1 MALLERLLDFL
12 AQSQVAYTHHA
23 HPTAFTAR
31 EVASL
36 EHLPP
41 HNFAKTV
48 VFHGDKEYAMAVV
61 PADRKLDLQELR
73 ALLGLNHVRLA
84 TEAELA
90 SLFSDCEL
98 GAMPPFGNLCN
109 LRVYVDARLAS
120 EETIGFNAGTHRDV
134 VLMKFADYERIVG
147 PSIVHMAR
155 GAAA

>member
-12 AQSQVAYTHHA
+12 AQSQVAYTHHS

-48 VFHGDKEYAMAVV
+48 VFHGDSGYAMAVV
-61 PADRKLDLQELR
+61 TADRKLDLQELR
-73 ALLGLNHVRLA
+73 ALLGLNRVRLA

-90 SLFSDCEL
+90 GLFCDCEL
-98 GAMPPFGNLCN
+98 GAMPPFGNLCG
-109 LRVYVDARLAS
+109 LRVYVDARLAT

-134 VLMKFADYERIVG
+134 ILMKFRDYERIVG

-155 GAAA
+155 SAAA

>member
-1 MALLERLLDFL
+1 MALLEQLLDFL
-12 AQSQVAYTHHA
+12 AQSQVAYTHHS

-48 VFHGDKEYAMAVV
+48 VFHGDSGYAMAVV
-61 PADRKLDLQELR
+61 TADRKLDLQELR
-73 ALLGLNHVRLA
+73 ALLGLNRVRLA

-90 SLFSDCEL
+90 GLFCDCEL
-98 GAMPPFGNLCN
+98 GAMPPFGNLCG
-109 LRVYVDARLAS
+109 LRVYVDARLAT

-134 VLMKFADYERIVG
+134 ILMKFRDYERIVG

-155 GAAA
+155 SAAA

>member
-1 MALLERLLDFL
+1 MAMLERLVDFL
-12 AQSQVAYTHHA
+12 AQSQVAYTHHV

-41 HNFAKTV
+41 HEFAKTI
-48 VFHGDKEYAMAVV
+48 VFHGDNGYAMAVV

-73 ALLGLNHVRLA
+73 VLLGMNRLRLA

-90 SLFSDCEL
+90 GLFCDCDL
-98 GAMPPFGNLCN
+98 GAMPPFGNLCGM
-109 LRVYVDARLAS
+109 RVYVDAELAA
-120 EETIGFNAGTHRDV
+120 EETIAFNAGTHRDLI
-134 VLMKFADYERIVG
+134 LMKFRDYERIVG

-155 GAAA
+155 SAAA

>member
-12 AQSQVAYTHHA
+12 AQSQVAYTHHV

-31 EVASL
+31 EVASI

-41 HNFAKTV
+41 YDFAKTI
-48 VFHGDKEYAMAVV
+48 VFHGDAGYGMAVV

-73 ALLGLNHVRLA
+73 ALLGLNRVRLA

-90 SLFSDCEL
+90 SLFCDCEL
-98 GAMPPFGNLCN
+98 GAMPPFGNLCGM
-109 LRVYVDARLAS
+109 RVYVDARLAS
-120 EETIGFNAGTHRDV
+120 EDHIGFNAGTHRDV
-134 VLMKFADYERIVG
+134 ILMKFRDYERIVG

-155 GAAA
+155 SAAA

>member
-48 VFHGDKEYAMAVV
+48 VFRGDSGYAMAVV

-90 SLFSDCEL
+90 GLFCDCEL
-98 GAMPPFGNLCN
+98 GAMPPFGNLCD
-109 LRVYVDARLAS
+109 LRVYVDARLAG

-134 VLMKFADYERIVG
+134 ILMKFRDYERIVG